1 MLAQVVGSIA
11 VEKPLEGQVM
21 SGILL
26 QKDFQNTLVAPEELS
41 DYSDLIVGEIEQNLE
56 VHAMCVRE

>member
-1 MLAQVVGSIA
+1 M
-11 VEKPLEGQVM
+11 EKPLEGQVM